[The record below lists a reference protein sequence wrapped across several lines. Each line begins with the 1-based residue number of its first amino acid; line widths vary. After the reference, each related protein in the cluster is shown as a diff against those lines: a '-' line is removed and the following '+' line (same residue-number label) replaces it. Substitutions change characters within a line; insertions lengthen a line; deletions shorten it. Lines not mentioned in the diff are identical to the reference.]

1 MVPHPEVV
9 TPYQNLS
16 DRYRDVEILAPM
28 VRACTLPLR
37 RLTAKWVSDAPQ
49 RFSWTLSY
57 GADLVYS
64 EEIIDQKI
72 YSSKRVWDPYSNTWD
87 YISQRD
93 NSLVFQTA
101 EEEKPKLIFQIGTN
115 SGPGA
120 QKAAMAL
127 LQDVPLEVGCH
138 MLSCRGSGGRI

>member
-1 MVPHPEVV
+1 MVPTADTTTTTSSGSP
-9 TPYQNLS
+9 S
-16 DRYRDVEILAPM
+16 DRYRNIEILAPM

-37 RLTAKWVSDAPQ
+37 KLTAN
-49 RFSWTLSY
+49 Y

-72 YSSKRVWDPYSNTWD
+72 YNSKRVWDPYFHTWD

-101 EEEKPKLIFQIGTN
+101 EDEQPKLIFQMGTV
-115 SGPGA
+115 PG
-120 QKAAMAL
+120 L
-127 LQDVPLEVGCH
+127 
-138 MLSCRGSGGRI
+138 GRTSAK

>member
-1 MVPHPEVV
+1 
-9 TPYQNLS
+9 
-16 DRYRDVEILAPM
+16 M

-37 RLTAKWVSDAPQ
+37 KLTAN
-49 RFSWTLSY
+49 Y

-72 YSSKRVWDPYSNTWD
+72 YNSKRVWDPYFHTWD

-101 EEEKPKLIFQIGTN
+101 EDEQPKLIFQMGTV
-115 SGPGA
+115 PG
-120 QKAAMAL
+120 L
-127 LQDVPLEVGCH
+127 
-138 MLSCRGSGGRI
+138 GRTSAK